1 LACTCGAAIACG
13 GDETGDVD
21 GAGATGMAA
30 CCAAAGRMSAPH
42 LLQNADPLDGAPHL
56 LQNLVA
62 GEVALASTGGGA
74 GVGSEAC
81 GVAGTAGL
89 AARRLS
95 APHFTQNI
103 PLTGDPHLLQK
114 FAMVKFS
121 FCPDDGGQMP
131 TGQPA
136 GSL

>member
-1 LACTCGAAIACG
+1 
-13 GDETGDVD
+13 
-21 GAGATGMAA
+21 
-30 CCAAAGRMSAPH
+30 MSAPH
-42 LLQNADPLDGAPHL
+42 LLQNAVPLDGAPHL
-56 LQNLVA
+56 LQNLAA
-62 GEVALASTGGGA
+62 GVALASTGGGA
-74 GVGSEAC
+74 GAGREA
-81 GVAGTAGL
+81 GEMAGAAGL
-89 AARRLS
+89 AARRVS